1 MASRAL
7 RRLLLR
13 GKGGG
18 LDAAQAQAFAE
29 LLWTGCLSDCCKQLV
44 DGHAA
49 KVLAFSPH
57 SPPPALPRGMP

>member
-13 GKGGG
+13 GKGSGP
-18 LDAAQAQAFAE
+18 DAAQAQAFAGM
-29 LLWTGCLSDCCKQLV
+29 LWAGCLSDCCQQLV

-49 KVLAFSPH
+49 KVLI
-57 SPPPALPRGMP
+57 L

>member
-13 GKGGG
+13 GKGEGP
-18 LDAAQAQAFAE
+18 DAAQARAFAE
-29 LLWTGCLSDCCKQLV
+29 ELWTGCLSGRCKQLV

-49 KVLAFSPH
+49 KVSVLGPIAQPVS
-57 SPPPALPRGMP
+57 SS

>member
-13 GKGGG
+13 GKGSGP
-18 LDAAQAQAFAE
+18 DAAQARSFAE
-29 LLWTGCLSDCCKQLV
+29 VLWTGCLSGSCKQFV

-49 KVLAFSPH
+49 KVLALESP
-57 SPPPALPRGMP
+57 L